1 MALLQ
6 QVRKREVE
14 LELKSAKHEADLRT
28 VTSEETL
35 QLQQDIHQ
43 LNGKLSVVQY
53 KRETLERDLEGE
65 RSRNLE
71 LSHRIRDLS
80 ENNAE
85 LRQQLQQLQQQLQ
98 TNYYQTDGDTALVIN
113 MQTSNDPHGKARLQL
128 NPQVRAQSEWLA
140 REQRKLARAKEQY
153 ARDIRQLQRQAES
166 SLAQVR
172 HGWLA
177 SSPPLLLLTNEC
189 IIYISCP
196 SQSIDLQQQNPR
208 CVRRRVHPYPVLSR
222 PVLSCPM
229 TSSYLG

>member
-1 MALLQ
+1 MYGFKWLSAP

-85 LRQQLQQLQQQLQ
+85 LRQQLQQLQHQLQ
-98 TNYYQTDGDTALVIN
+98 TNYQTDGDTALVIN
-113 MQTSNDPHGKARLQL
+113 MQTTNDPDGKARLQL

-166 SLAQVR
+166 SLAKVGNLR
-172 HGWLA
+172 CLFHHHFIMHC
-177 SSPPLLLLTNEC
+177 PLF
-189 IIYISCP
+189 
-196 SQSIDLQQQNPR
+196 
-208 CVRRRVHPYPVLSR
+208 RRSLCATTVFHLR
-222 PVLSCPM
+222 
-229 TSSYLG
+229 